1 MELDDTNDSLIIR
14 YWADHPAAE
23 RFVEAVRGARAESPL
38 ALELEE
44 LDVDLRRLHAVA
56 HELTRPDSAVAAA
69 LGIVPTVA
77 VVDEASGSVVVE
89 IVDDGSGRFDGDRS
103 SSVVVDGV
111 VVQIRPGGAEVEFQ
125 AGA

>member
-1 MELDDTNDSLIIR
+1 
-14 YWADHPAAE
+14 
-23 RFVEAVRGARAESPL
+23 
-38 ALELEE
+38 
-44 LDVDLRRLHAVA
+44 
-56 HELTRPDSAVAAA
+56 VAAA

>member
-1 MELDDTNDSLIIR
+1 
-14 YWADHPAAE
+14 
-23 RFVEAVRGARAESPL
+23 
-38 ALELEE
+38 
-44 LDVDLRRLHAVA
+44 
-56 HELTRPDSAVAAA
+56 
-69 LGIVPTVA
+69 